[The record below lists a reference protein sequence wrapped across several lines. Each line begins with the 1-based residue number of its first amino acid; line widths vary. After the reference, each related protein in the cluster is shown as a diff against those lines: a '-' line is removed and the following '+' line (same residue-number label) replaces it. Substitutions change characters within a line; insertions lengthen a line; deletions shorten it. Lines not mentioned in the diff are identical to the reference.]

1 MATDPTPT
9 NEHWMRRCL
18 EIARL
23 GAGTTAPN
31 PMVGALLVQGERVL
45 AEGWHERAGGPHAEV
60 RCLHAF
66 GDGPVPADAV
76 MYVNLEPCA
85 HHGRTP
91 PCADLLLAREVK
103 HVVIGM
109 RDPFPQVAGRGI
121 ERLRN
126 AGVEVTEDVLLE
138 ACRWAQRRFITSVE
152 RNRPYIILKWAT
164 SADGFLDRHPRAG
177 RGVQRISA
185 PATDVL
191 VHRWR
196 SEEAA
201 ILVGSRTVVNDDPS
215 LTVRHVEGRAPLRV
229 VLDRGGLAPAQS
241 KVFADGGHTV
251 LFTAT
256 ARPEL
261 QIEQVM
267 TAPSGDPLDGILA
280 HLQER
285 RIRSVLVEGGAE
297 LIGHFVQRG
306 LWDEARVIHGQVLFG
321 NGTPAPVISGAARIV
336 QMLGGD
342 RIVLH
347 RREAGHVAW
356 DW

>member
-1 MATDPTPT
+1 MATAPTPT
-9 NEHWMRRCL
+9 NERWMRRCL

-23 GAGTTAPN
+23 GAGGTAPN
-31 PMVGALLVQGERVL
+31 PMVGAVLVQGERLL

-60 RCLHAF
+60 RCLQAF
-66 GDGPVPADAV
+66 GDGPVPVDAT

-91 PCADLLLAREVK
+91 PCADLLVARGVK
-103 HVVIGM
+103 HVVVGM

-126 AGVEVTEDVLLE
+126 AGVEVAEDVLLDE
-138 ACRWAQRRFITSVE
+138 CRWLQRRFISSVE
-152 RNRPYIILKWAT
+152 RNRPYIILKWAA

-177 RGVQRISA
+177 RGVQRIST
-185 PATDVL
+185 PATDVI

-201 ILVGSRTVVNDDPS
+201 ILVGSRTVMNDDPS
-215 LTVRHVEGRAPLRV
+215 LNVRHIEGRAPLRV
-229 VLDRGGLAPAQS
+229 VLDRGGRAPSQS
-241 KVFADGGHTV
+241 KVFTDAGNTV
-251 LFTAT
+251 LFTGT

-261 QIEQVM
+261 PIEQIM
-267 TAPSGDPLDGILA
+267 TSPTDDPLDGILA
-280 HLQER
+280 HLHDR
-285 RIRSVLVEGGAE
+285 NMRSVLVEGGAE

-306 LWDEARVIHGQVLFG
+306 LWDEARVIHGQVFFG
-321 NGTPAPVISGAARIV
+321 NGTPAPRIDSAV
-336 QMLGGD
+336 RIERMVGGD